1 MRLGILVVVA
11 TALLPAQAAAQGSVR
26 LASRV
31 AAPDA
36 REIADVRA
44 AYIAAVNDHDAAG
57 LARLYAP
64 DAIAILADGV
74 LRRGRADVTDY
85 FRNAVSND
93 GGDVIVTPSRFVAGS
108 NVASETG
115 SFVEV
120 AGSGERR
127 ATGAYVTIYTRGAD
141 GRWRIAMDVRT
152 HGRDP
157 MIVRW

>member
-1 MRLGILVVVA
+1 MRLGALLFIA

-26 LASRV
+26 LASGGV
-31 AAPDA
+31 AQDA

-44 AYIAAVNDHDAAG
+44 AYIAAVNEHDATR

-74 LRRGRADVTDY
+74 VRRGRADVTEY
-85 FRNAVSND
+85 FRNALSTD
-93 GGDVIVTPSRFVAGS
+93 DGDVIVSPSRFVAGV

-120 AGSGERR
+120 AGSGGRR

-152 HGRDP
+152 RGRDAT
-157 MIVRW
+157 IVRW